1 MPNFSS
7 TKQPVSSS
15 FVAEPRKRC
24 ARVWL
29 ILPSVSL
36 MLLLGGTARCEEKT
50 PTGEPATHT
59 PAPDTIEFYNRHIQ
73 PLMAGACYECH
84 SHQSGESN
92 GLLMVDSGAA
102 MRIGGT
108 RGAAVVAG
116 NPDASPLYRALLY
129 TDSDLQM
136 PPDRKLPDEQIEVVK
151 EWILA
156 GAVAPKTDHDPVAK
170 SGAEANAKDH
180 WAYQMPEAKVTGD
193 DAARAIDVLLSKRL
207 SEQGLAFSPRTD
219 RRTLLRRMS
228 YDLTG
233 LTPTFEQLET
243 FVNDSRDDGIV
254 IAEAIDALLA
264 SPHFGERWARHWMDL
279 SRYSDT
285 KGYVFQEDRQYAEAY
300 RYRDW
305 LIESLNRD
313 LPYNEFVRKQI
324 AADLDIDADG
334 NGREHLPALGF
345 LTLGR
350 RFLNNRHDIIDDR
363 LDVITR
369 GLMGMTL
376 ACARCHDHKYDPVS
390 QADYYALSG
399 VFLNTDEPG
408 GEPFAHRLADAAD
421 QRESRILMRGN
432 PSSPGDKVPR
442 RFVTFFAPQEQPFG
456 PGSGRRELADQ
467 ITGAENPLT
476 ARVMVNRIWMN
487 LMGSS
492 LVESPSD
499 IGTRCPPPLQQELLD
514 HMAVDFQTDG
524 WSIKRMIRRIL
535 TSAAYQ
541 QQSVARG
548 PDVDQAI
555 AVDPANTLYWRMNRR
570 RRDIE
575 SLRDG
580 LLAASGQ
587 LDRQLL
593 GPSVKVDKS
602 PFPKRRTVYAY
613 IDRQD
618 LAGFLRNFDMASPDA
633 HSPSRAYTSVP
644 QQGLY
649 LLNSDFMAEQAIELG
664 RQAATV
670 ADQSDRTSAG
680 DWLFRQSLGRSATE
694 QELQLVNAFIDS
706 PSTQNASSQTP
717 ETWIAGYGTL
727 DLDAGKLTKFERLP
741 RFQDGRWSGNDGA
754 PDAVLGWCLIH
765 AQGGH
770 PGTGLEFAV
779 VRRWVAPRDGVV
791 RVRGTLNHPAKE
803 GDGVRGT
810 IVRDSQS
817 VLGQWSVLTGETKT
831 DVQWVSVRQGQT
843 IDFVTDSVGNP
854 NHDSFNWTVR
864 IRYDDGAK
872 EAYESEKQLPTPGAE
887 PLDAWQ
893 LLAQAILASNEF
905 AFID

>member
-1 MPNFSS
+1 MPAFSFPDS
-7 TKQPVSSS
+7 SDFSRVAVRSIKNHQRFGQIFAIIFSFFLISKPVN
-15 FVAEPRKRC
+15 
-24 ARVWL
+24 
-29 ILPSVSL
+29 
-36 MLLLGGTARCEEKT
+36 GEET
-50 PTGEPATHT
+50 TSADEPA
-59 PAPDTIEFYNRHIQ
+59 ADTVEFYNRHIQ

-84 SHQSGESN
+84 SHESGESN

-102 MRIGGT
+102 MLIGGT
-108 RGAAVVAG
+108 RGVSIVAG

-136 PPDRKLPDEQIEVVK
+136 PPDRKLSDEQIEVVK
-151 EWILA
+151 KWILA

-170 SGAEANAKDH
+170 LGAEANAKNH
-180 WAYQMPEAKVTGD
+180 WAYQMPVAKVTGD

-207 SEQGLAFSPRTD
+207 SEKELAFSPQAD

-233 LTPTFEQLET
+233 LTPSFEELEK
-243 FVNDSRDDGIV
+243 FANDSRADELV
-254 IAEAIDALLA
+254 VAEAIDVMLA

-305 LIESLNRD
+305 LIESFNRD

-324 AADLDIDADG
+324 AADLDVDAEG
-334 NGREHLPALGF
+334 NGKEHLPALGF

-408 GEPFAHRLADAAD
+408 GEPFAHRLTDSPD
-421 QRESRILMRGN
+421 ERESRILMRGN
-432 PSSPGDKVPR
+432 PGSPGDKVAR

-456 PGSGRRELADQ
+456 PGSGRRELADH
-467 ITGAENPLT
+467 ITSSDNPLT
-476 ARVMVNRIWMN
+476 ARVMVNRLWMN
-487 LMGSS
+487 LMGAS

-499 IGTRCPPPLQQELLD
+499 IGTRCPPPLQQDLLD
-514 HMAVDFQTDG
+514 QMAVDFQTDG
-524 WSIKRMIRRIL
+524 WSIKRMIRRIM
-535 TSAAYQ
+535 TSVAYQ
-541 QQSVARG
+541 QQSVAG
-548 PDVDQAI
+548 GSHVEQAMQD
-555 AVDPANTLYWRMNRR
+555 DPANTLYWRMNRR

-633 HSPSRAYTSVP
+633 HSPTRAYTSVP

-649 LLNSDFMAEQAIELG
+649 LLNSDFVAEQSIELG
-664 RQAATV
+664 RQASVIAEK
-670 ADQSDRTSAG
+670 SDRNSAG
-680 DWLFRQSLGRSATE
+680 DWLFRQSLGRSATD

-706 PSTQNASSQTP
+706 PPTHDEIS
-717 ETWIAGYGTL
+717 ETWIAGYGTF
-727 DLDAGKLTKFERLP
+727 DLDAGTLAKFERLP
-741 RFQDGRWSGNDGA
+741 KFQDGRWSGNDGA
-754 PDAVLGWCLIH
+754 PDALLGWCLIH

-779 VRRWVAPRDGVV
+779 VRRWVAPRDGNI
-791 RVRGTLNHPAKE
+791 RIRGTLNHPAQE

-810 IVRDSQS
+810 ILHESQQAA
-817 VLGQWSVLTGETKT
+817 GQWTVLHGEAKT
-831 DVQWVSVRQGQT
+831 QVESLEVRRGQT

-864 IRYDDGAK
+864 IRYAEGAK
-872 EAYESEKQLPTPGAE
+872 EVFESEKQLPTPRPE
-887 PLDAWQ
+887 PLDVWQ

>member
-1 MPNFSS
+1 MPDFLLINQSAFAS
-7 TKQPVSSS
+7 Q
-15 FVAEPRKRC
+15 VARPTNRATRL
-24 ARVWL
+24 L
-29 ILPSVSL
+29 ISLGICSV
-36 MLLLGGTARCEEKT
+36 LLLGDTACAEENT
-50 PTGEPATHT
+50 PAGEPA
-59 PAPDTIEFYNRHIQ
+59 ADTIEFYNRHIQ

-102 MRIGGT
+102 MVIGGT
-108 RGAAVVAG
+108 RGASIVAG

-136 PPDRKLPDEQIEVVK
+136 PPDRKLSDEQIEVVK
-151 EWILA
+151 KWILA

-170 SGAEANAKDH
+170 SAAAINAKDH
-180 WAYQMPEAKVTGD
+180 WSYQMPMAKVVGD
-193 DAARAIDVLLSKRL
+193 DAARAIDVLMGKRL
-207 SEQGLAFSPRTD
+207 SEKGLAFSPQAD

-233 LTPTFEQLET
+233 LTPSFDELEKFASDT
-243 FVNDSRDDGIV
+243 RADDLV
-254 IAEAIDALLA
+254 IAEAIDAMLA

-285 KGYVFQEDRQYAEAY
+285 KGYVFQEDRQYAQAY

-305 LIESLNRD
+305 LIESFNRD

-324 AADLDIDADG
+324 AADLDVDADG
-334 NGREHLPALGF
+334 KGNEHLPALGF

-408 GEPFAHRLADAAD
+408 GEPFLHRLADSPDA
-421 QRESRILMRGN
+421 RESRILMRGN
-432 PSSPGDKVPR
+432 PSSPGDMVPR

-456 PGSGRRELADQ
+456 PGSGRRELADH
-467 ITGAENPLT
+467 ITAPDNPLT
-476 ARVMVNRIWMN
+476 ARVMVNRLWMN

-499 IGTRCPPPLQQELLD
+499 IGTRCPPPLQQDLLD
-514 HMAVDFQTDG
+514 QMAVDFQGDG
-524 WSIKRMIRRIL
+524 WSIKRMIRRIM

-548 PDVDQAI
+548 PHTDLAI
-555 AVDPANTLYWRMNRR
+555 EADPSNTLYWRMNRR

-649 LLNSDFMAEQAIELG
+649 LLNSDFVAQQSIELG
-664 RQAATV
+664 RQAAV
-670 ADQSDRTSAG
+670 LAEKSDRKSAG
-680 DWLFRQSLGRSATE
+680 DWLFRQALGRAATE
-694 QELQLVNAFIDS
+694 QELQLVGVFIDS
-706 PSTQNASSQTP
+706 PPQQQSIS
-717 ETWIAGYGTL
+717 ETWIAGYGSL
-727 DLDAGKLTKFERLP
+727 DLNAGKLTKFERLP
-741 RFQDGRWSGNDGA
+741 KYQDGRWSGNDGA
-754 PDAVLGWCLIH
+754 PDAILGWCLIH

-770 PGTGLEFAV
+770 PGTGLDFAV
-779 VRRWVAPRDGVV
+779 VRRWIAPRDGTI
-791 RVRGTLNHPAKE
+791 RIGGTLNHPAKE

-810 IVRDSQS
+810 IVHDSLLS
-817 VLGQWSVLTGETKT
+817 LGQWTVLSGEAKT
-831 DVQWVSVRQGQT
+831 PVESLEVRQGET

-864 IRYDDGAK
+864 IRYEDGAK
-872 EAYESEKQLPTPGAE
+872 EAYESEKQLPTPS
-887 PLDAWQ
+887 PQLLDGWQ

>member
-1 MPNFSS
+1 MPDFLLINQSVFAF
-7 TKQPVSSS
+7 PV
-15 FVAEPRKRC
+15 
-24 ARVWL
+24 AR
-29 ILPSVSL
+29 PTRRAAR
-36 MLLLGGTARCEEKT
+36 LLLIALGLCSVLIISQQAIAEENT
-50 PTGEPATHT
+50 PASEPA
-59 PAPDTIEFYNRHIQ
+59 ADTIEFYNRHIQ

-102 MRIGGT
+102 MLIGGT
-108 RGAAVVAG
+108 RGASIVAG

-136 PPDRKLPDEQIEVVK
+136 PPDRKLSDEQIEVVRK
-151 EWILA
+151 WILA

-170 SGAEANAKDH
+170 SAAAVDAKAH
-180 WAYQMPEAKVTGD
+180 WSYQMPTATVVGD
-193 DAARAIDVLLSKRL
+193 DAALAIDVLLGKRL
-207 SEQGLAFSPRTD
+207 SEKGLAFSPKAD

-233 LTPTFEQLET
+233 LTPSFDELEK
-243 FVNDSRDDGIV
+243 FANDSRVDDPV
-254 IAEAIDALLA
+254 IAEAIDAMLT
-264 SPHFGERWARHWMDL
+264 SPHFGERWARYWMDL

-285 KGYVFQEDRQYAEAY
+285 KGYVFQEDRQYAQVY

-305 LIESLNRD
+305 LIESFNRD

-324 AADLDIDADG
+324 AADLDVDPDG
-334 NGREHLPALGF
+334 KGNEHLPALGF

-408 GEPFAHRLADAAD
+408 GEPFAHRLADSPD

-432 PSSPGDKVPR
+432 PSSPGDQVPR
-442 RFVTFFAPQEQPFG
+442 RFVTFFAPQEQSFG
-456 PGSGRRELADQ
+456 PGSGRRELADH
-467 ITGAENPLT
+467 ITAPDNPLT

-499 IGTRCPPPLQQELLD
+499 IGTRCPPPLQQDLLD
-514 HMAVDFQTDG
+514 QMAVDFQTDG
-524 WSIKRMIRRIL
+524 WSIKRMIRRIM

-548 PDVDQAI
+548 PHADLAI
-555 AVDPANTLYWRMNRR
+555 EADPANTLYWRMNRR

-649 LLNSDFMAEQAIELG
+649 LLNSDFVAEQSIELG
-664 RQAATV
+664 RQAATM
-670 ADQSDRTSAG
+670 AEKSDRNSAG
-680 DWLFRQSLGRSATE
+680 DWLFRQALGRAATS
-694 QELQLVNAFIDS
+694 QELQLVGAFIDS
-706 PSTQNASSQTP
+706 PPPQQQEIS
-717 ETWIAGYGTL
+717 ETWIAGYGSL
-727 DLDAGKLTKFERLP
+727 DLNAGKLAKFERLP
-741 RFQDGRWSGNDGA
+741 KYQDGRWSGNDGA
-754 PDAVLGWCLIH
+754 PDAILGWCLIH

-770 PGTGLEFAV
+770 PGTGLDFAV
-779 VRRWVAPRDGVV
+779 VRRWVAPRDGKV
-791 RVRGTLNHPAKE
+791 RIRGSLSHLAKE

-810 IVRDSQS
+810 IVHDSQQS
-817 VLGQWSVLTGETKT
+817 LGQWTVLSGETKT
-831 DVQWVSVRQGQT
+831 PVEALDVRQGQS
-843 IDFVTDSVGNP
+843 IDFVTDSVGNS

-864 IRYDDGAK
+864 IRYEDGAK
-872 EAYESEKQLPTPGAE
+872 EAYESEKQLPTPRPQ
-887 PLDAWQ
+887 PLDGWQ

>member
-1 MPNFSS
+1 MPELLLINQSVFAS
-7 TKQPVSSS
+7 PVARPTRRAARLLLILLGLCS
-15 FVAEPRKRC
+15 VLIIGQQAIAEENAPAAEP
-24 ARVWL
+24 AV
-29 ILPSVSL
+29 
-36 MLLLGGTARCEEKT
+36 
-50 PTGEPATHT
+50 
-59 PAPDTIEFYNRHIQ
+59 DTIEFYNRHIQ

-84 SHQSGESN
+84 SHQSGESS

-102 MRIGGT
+102 MLIGGT
-108 RGAAVVAG
+108 RGASIVAG

-136 PPDRKLPDEQIEVVK
+136 PPDRKLSDEQIEVVK
-151 EWILA
+151 KWILA
-156 GAVAPKTDHDPVAK
+156 GAVAPKTDHDPVGK
-170 SGAEANAKDH
+170 SGAEVSAKDH
-180 WAYQMPEAKVTGD
+180 WSYQMPVATITGD
-193 DAARAIDVLLSKRL
+193 DASGAIDILLGRRL
-207 SEQGLAFSPRTD
+207 SDQGLTFSPKAD
-219 RRTLLRRMS
+219 RRTLLRRIS

-233 LTPTFEQLET
+233 LTPSFDELEKFASDPRT
-243 FVNDSRDDGIV
+243 DDLV
-254 IAEAIDALLA
+254 IAEAIDSLLA

-285 KGYVFQEDRQYAEAY
+285 KGYVFQEDRQYAQAY

-305 LIESLNRD
+305 LIESFNRD

-324 AADLDIDADG
+324 AADLDVDADG
-334 NGREHLPALGF
+334 KGNEHLPALGF

-408 GEPFAHRLADAAD
+408 GEPFAHRLADSPD
-421 QRESRILMRGN
+421 QRESRILKRGN
-432 PSSPGDKVPR
+432 PSSPGDQVPR

-456 PGSGRRELADQ
+456 PGSGRRELADH
-467 ITGAENPLT
+467 ITAPDNPLT

-499 IGTRCPPPLQQELLD
+499 IGTRCPPPLQQDLLD
-514 HMAVDFQTDG
+514 QMAVDFQTDG
-524 WSIKRMIRRIL
+524 WSIKRMIRRIM

-548 PDVDQAI
+548 PHADLAI
-555 AVDPANTLYWRMNRR
+555 EADPANTLYWRTNRR

-593 GPSVKVDKS
+593 GPSVKVDKA

-649 LLNSDFMAEQAIELG
+649 LLNSDFVAQQSIELG
-664 RQAATV
+664 RQAAKL
-670 ADQSDRTSAG
+670 AEQSDRQAAG
-680 DWLFRQSLGRSATE
+680 DWLFRQALGRSATE
-694 QELQLVNAFIDS
+694 RELQLVGAFIDS
-706 PSTQNASSQTP
+706 PPEQMEVS

-727 DLDAGKLTKFERLP
+727 DLDAGKLAKFERLP
-741 RFQDGRWSGNDGA
+741 KFQDGRWSGNDGA
-754 PDAVLGWCLIH
+754 PDAILGWCLIH

-779 VRRWVAPRDGVV
+779 VRRWVAPRDGTI
-791 RVRGTLNHPAKE
+791 RIRGTLNHPAKE

-810 IVRDSQS
+810 IVHDSQQA
-817 VLGQWSVLTGETKT
+817 LGQWTVLSGETKT
-831 DVQWVSVRQGQT
+831 AVETLEVRQGQT

-864 IRYDDGAK
+864 IRYEDGAK
-872 EAYESEKQLPTPGAE
+872 ENYESEKQLPTPRPE
-887 PLDAWQ
+887 PLDGWQ

>member
-1 MPNFSS
+1 MPAYLMFCLPELDRVIDQSVKK
-7 TKQPVSSS
+7 TA
-15 FVAEPRKRC
+15 FVTTLFLFIVLALHCVAP
-24 ARVWL
+24 AN
-29 ILPSVSL
+29 
-36 MLLLGGTARCEEKT
+36 GEENS
-50 PTGEPATHT
+50 
-59 PAPDTIEFYNRHIQ
+59 PAPDAAADTVEFYNRHIQ
-73 PLMAGACYECH
+73 PLLAGACYECH
-84 SHQSGESN
+84 SHESGESS

-102 MRIGGT
+102 MQIGGT
-108 RGAAVVAG
+108 RGASIVAG
-116 NPDASPLYRALLY
+116 NPDASPLFRALLY

-136 PPDRKLPDEQIEVVK
+136 PPDRKLSDEQIETVRK
-151 EWILA
+151 WILA

-170 SGAEANAKDH
+170 SGAEANAKNH
-180 WAYQMPEAKVTGD
+180 WAYQMPVAKVSGD
-193 DAARAIDVLLSKRL
+193 NATRAIDLLLTERL
-207 SEQGLAFSPRTD
+207 SEKGLAFSPPAD

-233 LTPTFEQLET
+233 LTPTFEELEK
-243 FVNDSRDDGIV
+243 FANDPRDDEPV
-254 IAEAIDALLA
+254 IAEAIDALLS

-305 LIESLNRD
+305 LIESFNRD
-313 LPYNEFVRKQI
+313 LPYTEFVRKQI
-324 AADLDIDADG
+324 AADLDVDAEG
-334 NGREHLPALGF
+334 NGKEHLPALGF

-408 GEPFAHRLADAAD
+408 GEPFAHRLADAPD

-432 PSSPGDKVPR
+432 PGSPGDKVER
-442 RFVTFFAPQEQPFG
+442 RFVTFFAPQEEPFG
-456 PGSGRRELADQ
+456 PGSGRRELAEH
-467 ITGAENPLT
+467 ITRADNPLT

-487 LMGSS
+487 LMGAS

-499 IGTRCPPPLQQELLD
+499 IGTRCPPPLQQDLLD
-514 HMAVDFQTDG
+514 QMAVDFQSDG
-524 WSIKRMIRRIL
+524 WSIKNMIRRIMVS
-535 TSAAYQ
+535 TAYQ

-548 PDVDQAI
+548 PHVDQALK
-555 AVDPANTLYWRMNRR
+555 VDPANSLYWRMNRR

-593 GPSVKVDKS
+593 GPSVKVDKA

-633 HSPSRAYTSVP
+633 HSPARAYTSVP

-649 LLNSDFMAEQAIELG
+649 LLNSDFVAEQSIELG
-664 RQAATV
+664 RQAASV
-670 ADQSDRTSAG
+670 AQTSDRRTAG
-680 DWLFRQSLGRSATE
+680 DWLFRQTLGRAATD
-694 QELQLVNAFIDS
+694 QELQLVETFLDS
-706 PSTQNASSQTP
+706 PQAIDEIS

-727 DLDAGKLTKFERLP
+727 DLEAGKLNKFERLP
-741 RFQDGRWSGNDGA
+741 KFQDGRWSGNDGA

-779 VRRWVAPRDGVV
+779 VRRWIAPRDGSV
-791 RVRGTLNHPAKE
+791 RIRGALNHPAQE

-810 IVRDSQS
+810 ILHESQKS
-817 VLGQWSVLTGETKT
+817 LGQWTVLHGDAKT
-831 DVQWVSVRQGQT
+831 EVEPFEVRRGQT

-854 NHDSFNWTVR
+854 SHDSFNWTVR
-864 IRYDDGAK
+864 VRYADGAK
-872 EAYESEKQLPTPGAE
+872 EAYESEKQLPTPRPQ
-887 PLDAWQ
+887 PLDTWQ
-893 LLAQAILASNEF
+893 LLAQAVLASNEF